1 MSVDGQKQALEERRR
16 RLKNQGWDLDIV
28 DKVRLQMSQKKED
41 DRGRMDVTKQILRG
55 KSGMKYDDQRMREKH
70 RNQQKGYQTRRTRGG
85 QKQKRR

>member
-1 MSVDGQKQALEERRR
+1 MSVNGQKHALEERRR
-16 RLKNQGWDLDIV
+16 RLRQQGWDLDSV

-41 DRGRMDVTKQILRG
+41 DRVRMDVTRQNVHGEPERKQE
-55 KSGMKYDDQRMREKH
+55 DQRMREKH